1 MNGRVHKAYEWEGSY
16 TYSSILGGF
25 LHLQVGIISLQRE
38 IDGYKVPST
47 YINKISPMGKRIGNS
62 KFSFVLICHY
72 PFVLTWQLPLHF
84 ILKKFKPRV
93 ALVKEMSWTYM
104 NSHDFKVL
112 YLNNKKVHFDQVDK
126 VVKSSFMFC
135 TMYQGL
141 LLFN

>member
-1 MNGRVHKAYEWEGSY
+1 
-16 TYSSILGGF
+16 
-25 LHLQVGIISLQRE
+25 
-38 IDGYKVPST
+38 VPFT
-47 YINKISPMGKRIGNS
+47 YITKFLQWEKEMGIQNS
-62 KFSFVLICHY
+62 LLSY

-93 ALVKEMSWTYM
+93 ALVKEMSWTFM

-126 VVKSSFMFC
+126 VGKSSFMFC

-141 LLFN
+141 LLFD